1 MTGKVL
7 PRFRPGY
14 GKANASHGV
23 SALNILVPRSTLS
36 PPLCYVRGGS
46 SLAGCSASLASVLSP
61 VPNLHPRQYLGEHE
75 GTRRHPAQDSGPA
88 SKSKCPLHGAV
99 AGAGPVAG
107 RWGHRPPWQLQSSGS
122 GAASPVRMPC
132 RTKPWR
138 LQIMRPLCTRVQE

>member
-1 MTGKVL
+1 MTEKVL

-23 SALNILVPRSTLS
+23 SALHNLVPRSTLS

-61 VPNLHPRQYLGEHE
+61 VPSLHPRQYLGEHE
-75 GTRRHPAQDSGPA
+75 GTRRRPAQGSGPA

-99 AGAGPVAG
+99 ARAGPVGGGLGA
-107 RWGHRPPWQLQSSGS
+107 PSSLAAVQLQVRRCIPSEN
-122 GAASPVRMPC
+122 ALLHKSPGGC
-132 RTKPWR
+132 R
-138 LQIMRPLCTRVQE
+138 